1 MAAKQS
7 RYKSMERMM
16 TYGLCADAALFILYM
31 IFAGMGIIWLKVIL
45 AIFSLLISAAILTLL
60 YLSRELTTRRSQ
72 WITAG
77 AAALAL
83 CLLLSLILNFPSP
96 NPYKPAKEE
105 KSAFVA
111 ECCI

>member
-1 MAAKQS
+1 MAGKQS
-7 RYKSMERMM
+7 RYKSMERIM
-16 TYGLCADAALFILYM
+16 TYGLCADTALFILYM
-31 IFAGMGIIWLKVIL
+31 IFAGMGIIWLKVVLAILSLLLSGAIL
-45 AIFSLLISAAILTLL
+45 ALL

-96 NPYKPAKEE
+96 NPYKPAQEE
-105 KSAFVA
+105 KTASVT
-111 ECCI
+111 EYRN

>member
-1 MAAKQS
+1 MTDNQS

-16 TYGLCADAALFILYM
+16 TYGLCADAALFVLYM

-45 AIFSLLISAAILTLL
+45 AIFSLLISGAILALL

-83 CLLLSLILNFPSP
+83 CLVLSLILNFPSP
-96 NPYKPAKEE
+96 NPYKPVKEE
-105 KSAFVA
+105 NSAYTT
-111 ECCI
+111 EYRI